1 MDLPS
6 FEKRLE
12 ALEAAVAA
20 LERRVGATRRRA
32 PSNAPEAPDAVSSA
46 QALEDSGLFS
56 GLFVR
61 MATAI
66 FALLGALALREATRQ
81 QIFAAWLGATTGY
94 CYCALLLAAPLV
106 SRRIRRLRTGATLLQ
121 YCGLSLA
128 PLIIL
133 EMAPRMHLEIAETAV
148 MLAAIGFAGA
158 LAGVL
163 SRAGGLVGYGQV
175 VCLLA
180 IAGLGL
186 GPQSVVLR
194 GILVL
199 AQLAVAAVL
208 AHRKGWSALRPLV
221 WPIGGLVLFLL
232 VVAVVRNGGTAGA
245 YGLAAVILAAW
256 LLVLASSVLRATL
269 LSPGEAAWLP
279 VAALWAYGL
288 LVLLT
293 PAILVPAALFV
304 GAVAW
309 AVGLTLLWRKPGV
322 PRLAHGLVT
331 MGALLQALVL
341 PTLDSTGMSLAV
353 LAVLT
358 GAVASRGHNRLL
370 AGLASFL
377 VLGAACR
384 AVLSHW
390 LSSSGGSGLV
400 SVVASGLALT
410 ALVLVQAWFVRD
422 RTPLANQRLRG
433 IPVSL
438 SLLVAVVVLASTFEA
453 ALSVIAQPGE
463 LRRLSETVALAV
475 MALGLAY
482 AGRALGNLALR
493 VTGLAAIG
501 VLAMLVVV
509 RDLSQLTGWRLL
521 ASVVTVGTTFLGV
534 SFTLR
539 GGGASKQARDE
550 IPERGSA
557 G

>member
-1 MDLPS
+1 
-6 FEKRLE
+6 
-12 ALEAAVAA
+12 
-20 LERRVGATRRRA
+20 
-32 PSNAPEAPDAVSSA
+32 
-46 QALEDSGLFS
+46 
-56 GLFVR
+56 
-61 MATAI
+61 
-66 FALLGALALREATRQ
+66 
-81 QIFAAWLGATTGY
+81 
-94 CYCALLLAAPLV
+94 
-106 SRRIRRLRTGATLLQ
+106 
-121 YCGLSLA
+121 
-128 PLIIL
+128 
-133 EMAPRMHLEIAETAV
+133 
-148 MLAAIGFAGA
+148 
-158 LAGVL
+158 
-163 SRAGGLVGYGQV
+163 
-175 VCLLA
+175 
-180 IAGLGL
+180 
-186 GPQSVVLR
+186 
-194 GILVL
+194 
-199 AQLAVAAVL
+199 VL

-232 VVAVVRNGGTAGA
+232 VVTVVRNAGTASA
-245 YGLAAVILAAW
+245 YGLAAVVLAAW

-279 VAALWAYGL
+279 VAGLWAYGL
-288 LVLLT
+288 LVLLA
-293 PAILVPAALFV
+293 PAILAPAALLV

-309 AVGLTLLWRKPGV
+309 AVGLTLLWRKPGA

-331 MGALLQALVL
+331 MGALLQTLVL
-341 PTLDSTGMSLAV
+341 LTLDSTGMSLAV

-358 GAVASRGHNRLL
+358 GAVASRGHKRLL

-384 AVLSHW
+384 TVLSHW
-390 LSSSGGSGLV
+390 LSSSAGGGLV
-400 SVVASGLALT
+400 SVVASGLVLT
-410 ALVLVQAWFVRD
+410 ALVLVQAWYVRD

-453 ALSVIAQPGE
+453 ALSIIAQPGE

-501 VLAMLVVV
+501 VLAMVVVV